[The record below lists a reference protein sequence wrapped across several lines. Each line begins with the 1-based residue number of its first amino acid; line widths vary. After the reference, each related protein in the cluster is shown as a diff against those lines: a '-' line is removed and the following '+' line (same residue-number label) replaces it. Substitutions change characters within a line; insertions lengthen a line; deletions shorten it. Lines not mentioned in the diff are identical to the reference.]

1 MGKDYIHILIQKFFD
16 NEVSTDIRQQ
26 FRYWFLRGNTT
37 DRKEQVM
44 EEIWES
50 TCASADEETYRELK
64 ALHKR
69 IDCENR
75 TKQLPL
81 FSYIRQIA
89 AILLLPLIGAFG
101 AYYYMTHYSSAS
113 LEPEMVECFVP
124 YGEKRQIILSDGSE
138 VWVNAGSLLVYEKDF
153 KGSTRSLFLSGEAN
167 FKVAKNPE
175 KPFIVKTKYMHVEAV
190 GTIFNVQS
198 YPDSQST
205 TATLEE
211 GKIKVGTKSPEGQPI
226 FLNPNEQLVYNHLSK
241 KLILK
246 KIDAT
251 KNARWKQGYM
261 IFQGATFGEI
271 VQTIERR
278 FGVTVNY
285 EIGRYRGRTFTTKF
299 NPEEE
304 LEQILDILQ
313 KMIGF
318 KYKVEKNVVFIY
330 NK

>member
-1 MGKDYIHILIQKFFD
+1 MEKDYIHILIQKFFD
-16 NEVSTDIRQQ
+16 NEVSADIRKQ
-26 FRYWFLRGNTT
+26 FGNWFIQRNTT
-37 DRKEQVM
+37 ARKERVM
-44 EEIWES
+44 EDIWES
-50 TCASADEETYRELK
+50 TYASPDEDTYRELK
-64 ALHKR
+64 TLHKR
-69 IDCENR
+69 IDSAYG
-75 TKQLPL
+75 TKQSHL
-81 FSYIRQIA
+81 FMLMRRIA

-101 AYYYMTHYSSAS
+101 AYYYMTYYSSAF

-138 VWVNAGSLLVYEKDF
+138 VWVNAGTLLVYEKDF

-175 KPFIVKTKYMHVEAV
+175 KPFIVKTKYINVEAV
-190 GTIFNVQS
+190 GTVFNVRS
-198 YPDSQST
+198 YPDSQNT
-205 TATLEE
+205 TTTLEE
-211 GKIKVGTKSPEGQPI
+211 GKIKVGTKCPEGQPI

-241 KLILK
+241 KMIHK
-246 KIDAT
+246 KIDAA

-285 EIGRYRGRTFTTKF
+285 EIGRYQGRTFTTKF

-304 LEQILDILQ
+304 LEQVLDILQ

-318 KYKVEKNVVFIY
+318 RYKVEKNVVFIY
-330 NK
+330 K